1 MKLKT
6 KILNINKD
14 LIKRKEYN
22 KIEIKKIIL
31 KSIIQNKNIQPI
43 IRANA

>member
-31 KSIIQNKNIQPI
+31 KSIIQNKNTKPI